1 LVQVKNQLLCGS
13 CWAFST
19 TGAVEGASAIATGNL
34 TSLSEQ
40 MLVDCDRERDNG
52 CHGGLMD
59 FAFEFII
66 KNGGIDTEE
75 DYPYTA
81 EEGTCQDNKMRRH
94 VVTIDDYQDVP
105 PNDEHALL
113 KAVANQPVSVAI
125 EADQVTTI

>member
-1 LVQVKNQLLCGS
+1 MHLQ
-13 CWAFST
+13 
-19 TGAVEGASAIATGNL
+19 
-34 TSLSEQ
+34 
-40 MLVDCDRERDNG
+40 
-52 CHGGLMD
+52 
-59 FAFEFII
+59 
-66 KNGGIDTEE
+66 
-75 DYPYTA
+75 A